1 MDKEI
6 ITFGYIKVEK
16 TFFSSSKF
24 NYLRR
29 GRF

>member
-16 TFFSSSKF
+16 KIFSSSKF
-24 NYLRR
+24 NCLRR